1 MLHKFFNI
9 HCLTHRVIIGK
20 LTFNIIKHRLKIT
33 SSDWFG
39 THMLTPILAEFAILH
54 PGITVELITEARF
67 FNLSRREADLAFR
80 ISPFKEPDVVS
91 RKLLHMPYGVYARK
105 GMKRKIG
112 VDGKGASLIAL
123 DTGFAGAPDDSWLQ
137 KKLPKAKVVFR
148 SNSRDVQA
156 KMCQHGTGTS
166 VLPVPLGER
175 LVSVERIK
183 LGDEPTGRDTWVGY
197 HRDLSR
203 LARLRALLDL
213 VIKRLAG

>member
-137 KKLPKAKVVFR
+137 KKLPKRRWCFA
-148 SNSRDVQA
+148 A
-156 KMCQHGTGTS
+156 TAGMCKPKCVNTEPALRCCPCHWAS
-166 VLPVPLGER
+166 AL
-175 LVSVERIK
+175 LVSKESSWATSQRVAIP
-183 LGDEPTGRDTWVGY
+183 GWATI
-197 HRDLSR
+197 
-203 LARLRALLDL
+203 A
-213 VIKRLAG
+213 I